1 MISGELNLA
10 IGGLPIR
17 PEINREVAFSPRMI
31 QFSLAPAYQASPQKS
46 ERHRRSL
53 YRYRVRG
60 LPDPLLEVLHQP
72 DTQESCE
79 MRLQSSGAPQA
90 LSLWNS
96 DTMQQRALA
105 CAHRFTHSSA
115 SEEDPVV
122 RTFLGILGRKPRK
135 DEWKRCSDFPN
146 DMVAYHASKTPTANP
161 YPTYLSRSLVEEF
174 SGLAFNIPRASTCL
188 PGLRIRFTIRG
199 HAPRNPSTGGSLPPP
214 AQQQRIPF
222 VY

>member
-1 MISGELNLA
+1 
-10 IGGLPIR
+10 
-17 PEINREVAFSPRMI
+17 
-31 QFSLAPAYQASPQKS
+31 
-46 ERHRRSL
+46 
-53 YRYRVRG
+53 
-60 LPDPLLEVLHQP
+60 
-72 DTQESCE
+72 

-135 DEWKRCSDFPN
+135 DEWKRCSDFLN

-161 YPTYLSRSLVEEF
+161 YPTYLSRSLVGSFQDWLLHTKSLYLLTRTSNTIYNQGTCPPQPEHWRIF
-174 SGLAFNIPRASTCL
+174 ASSCSTATNSFL
-188 PGLRIRFTIRG
+188 FTEW
-199 HAPRNPSTGGSLPPP
+199 T
-214 AQQQRIPF
+214 
-222 VY
+222 

>member
-1 MISGELNLA
+1 
-10 IGGLPIR
+10 
-17 PEINREVAFSPRMI
+17 
-31 QFSLAPAYQASPQKS
+31 
-46 ERHRRSL
+46 
-53 YRYRVRG
+53 
-60 LPDPLLEVLHQP
+60 
-72 DTQESCE
+72 

-135 DEWKRCSDFPN
+135 DEWKRCSDFLN

-174 SGLAFNIPRASTCL
+174 SGLAFTYQEPL
-188 PGLRIRFTIRG
+188 PAYQDFEYDLQSGDM
-199 HAPRNPSTGGSLPPP
+199 PP
-214 AQQQRIPF
+214 ATRALADLCLLLLNSNEFLF